1 MIRNSVVLVLG
12 AGASQPYDFPSGAAL
27 KREAQALDAR
37 NDTEFR
43 QTFLHSGVDIEEFD
57 RFSKA
62 LARSPVGSVDA
73 FLEARRDFVDIGKH
87 VIAYLLI
94 KRENPKALGDISPKD
109 NENWYRYLFQLMTTE
124 GLGGFKE
131 NNLQIIT
138 YNYDRSFEYF
148 FLNAL
153 MSTYGLNFQYAQE
166 QLSHIRI
173 IHVHGQLGMLA
184 EAAAPNF
191 SRTYNSDT
199 SAEQVRT
206 AADGIRIV
214 HELEGESGA
223 WEGFEQAWGALHK
236 ARTIIFLG
244 FGYGPENIQRLLRGA
259 EQGREDN
266 RLFGTTYGKTDSEI
280 RTLIQPE
287 IAKFNLQLV
296 QTTASNGKVL
306 EYIQNNLELFVNDG
320 GNKS

>member
-12 AGASQPYDFPSGAAL
+12 AGASQPYDFPLGLAL
-27 KREAQALDAR
+27 KREAQAIVPH
-37 NDTEFR
+37 NDTEFLQSFR
-43 QTFLHSGVDIEEFD
+43 PGRFDTHEFD
-57 RFSKA
+57 EFARVLK
-62 LARSPVGSVDA
+62 RSPIGSIDA

-94 KRENPKALGDISPKD
+94 KREDPNALGDLSPKD
-109 NENWYRYLFQLMTTE
+109 DVNWYRYLFNLMTKE

-131 NNLQIIT
+131 NNLQIVT
-138 YNYDRSFEYF
+138 FNYDRSFEFF

-153 MSTYGLNFQYAQE
+153 MSTYGLNYHYAQE

-184 EAAAPNF
+184 ETAEPGI
-191 SRTYNSDT
+191 SRPYYADI
-199 SAEQVRT
+199 SAELVQT
-206 AADGIRIV
+206 AAEGIRIV
-214 HELEGESGA
+214 HELEGESGD
-223 WEGFEQAWGALHK
+223 WEGFKQAWGALHT

-244 FGYGPENIQRLLRGA
+244 FGYEPENIRRLLRGA
-259 EQGREDN
+259 EQSREDN

-280 RTLIQPE
+280 RTLVQPE

-296 QTTASNGKVL
+296 QTTASNKKVL
-306 EYIQNNLELFVNDG
+306 EFIKNNLELFVHDG
-320 GNKS
+320 GN